1 MDSWEFLR
9 EPASHLAIFLST
21 AVMQTGLP
29 ESRMPKG
36 FSLEDFNFSKVYKCI
51 HQVGQ
56 KAMCD
61 VTRRMY
67 LHSCVNSTGETVSV
81 REYSK
86 KVSCLSSTR
95 QKTAFSK
102 TVQPLPDKN
111 IMEQEFDI
119 SFAYKLM
126 TTVCCNIY
134 NELDSNCQQNIAN
147 LKSLRN
153 KISHKYLS
161 NHLDITA
168 EIDNLKKVL
177 KEIYIGVGDTLQEDF
192 TGNIEIMEKTLSDIY
207 DAQIRQDD
215 MITYEE
221 DVKAFKMDRTLKLI
235 AYGCK
240 ELKTL
245 YGKLTVLNP
254 CTWLSHDSSKT
265 SLRKFQ
271 VDKIF
276 TPLKIEDSD
285 RKISISELLQASTRI
300 DGEEK
305 IPCALILY
313 GLAGSG
319 KTSLCR
325 YILNN
330 WCGIA
335 EKIINT
341 IENFDLVFLVEVRTV
356 KSKTLTE
363 YLTQQR
369 LPKTHNEQFKDSFE
383 IIPLLQELDILFVI
397 DGFDEAGDEAKN
409 IVEEIFAKFS
419 NKRIILTTCPEYHTD
434 AVLLSNRYDV
444 DCLSIEVCG
453 FDYVGLKE
461 FTIKVF
467 TAVEEN
473 EMNREIQIGEFL
485 KYIRGRGKVLGSHL
499 KLPLTLAL
507 LIYLWRDNPDILN
520 RVTTATNLY
529 CELFKLCQEKLEERL
544 HAGLLTGAVQNVV
557 LFLGKQAWFMLQLNN
572 TRICISEDIKKKI
585 IEKCEYEK
593 IDDVEFMSAFLMCE
607 IDENNEAT
615 ESTYAFLHKTQMEY
629 LAAGFLANTVIG
641 GETLDS
647 ICNNTTE
654 WWKYRE
660 VIVFLTGHLAINHIL
675 ERNIGPLFTLIKK
688 SETGIGN
695 YNFWWKILTEA
706 LHHRKVADII
716 ARELPLRRWELND
729 THVVTGLQLLS
740 NTPVDLQE
748 LKIEMPSNVEPYDI
762 PELLDTM
769 TNLRDKL
776 RNRYD
781 KNNPILVE
789 LHFWRHNEYNT
800 KLSDDFIRTL
810 RPWGHLTTF
819 TGSLG
824 NQKKGK
830 EVLSY
835 CFKLKIIC
843 VRIMTL
849 EALRSLGNSLSRIYK
864 SVNLLRVTLALPVY
878 NCAPEKLSNLQISG
892 DLEVTVPD
900 IKDEDKEWL
909 KGCVRQICGGK
920 GCRHITLP
928 NSQLTFSGIMWLLS
942 ALRDKGCEKLTI
954 ATVTDLS
961 YPEMMMLKRKEKET
975 CIEINWIH

>member
-1 MDSWEFLR
+1 MDSWKFLR
-9 EPASHLAIFLST
+9 EPASHLAMFLST
-21 AVMQTGLP
+21 VLMQTGLP

-51 HQVGQ
+51 NQVGQ
-56 KAMCD
+56 KTMCD
-61 VTRRMY
+61 VSRTMY
-67 LHSCVNSTGETVSV
+67 LHSHVNSTGESMSV
-81 REYSK
+81 REYFK
-86 KVSCLSSTR
+86 KVLDLGST
-95 QKTAFSK
+95 KLKNAFSK
-102 TVQPLPDKN
+102 IDLPLLDKN
-111 IMEQEFDI
+111 IMKDEFDI
-119 SFAYKLM
+119 SFAYRLM
-126 TTVCCNIY
+126 TAVCYNIY
-134 NELDSNCQQNIAN
+134 NELDSNCQQNITI

-153 KISHKYLS
+153 KISHKYQS
-161 NHLDITA
+161 NHLDVTA

-177 KEIYIGVGDTLQEDF
+177 KEIYIGVGNVLQKDF
-192 TGNIEIMEKTLSDIY
+192 KENIETMEKTLSDIH

-221 DVKAFKMDRTLKLI
+221 DVKAFKMDKTHKLI
-235 AYGCK
+235 AHGCK

-245 YGKLTVLNP
+245 YGQLTVLNP
-254 CTWLSHDSSKT
+254 CTWISRDSSES
-265 SLRKFQ
+265 SLRKFR

-285 RKISISELLQASTRI
+285 RKILISELLQASTRI
-300 DGEEK
+300 AGEEK

-325 YILNN
+325 YILSN

-419 NKRIILTTCPEYHTD
+419 NKRIILTTRPEYHTD
-434 AVLLSNRYDV
+434 VVLLSNRYHV

-453 FDYVGLKE
+453 FDDAGLRE

-473 EMNREIQIGEFL
+473 EMKRKIQISEFL

-529 CELFKLCQEKLEERL
+529 CELFKLCQKKLEERL
-544 HAGLLTGAVQNVV
+544 RTFSRTGAVQNVM
-557 LFLGKQAWFMLQLNN
+557 LFLGKQAWFMLQSNN
-572 TRICISEDIKKKI
+572 ICISEDIKKKI

-593 IDDVEFMSAFLMCE
+593 INDIEFMSAFLMCE
-607 IDENNEAT
+607 IDESNEAT

-629 LAAGFLANTVIG
+629 LAAGFLANAVMG

-647 ICNNTTE
+647 IRNKITE
-654 WWKYRE
+654 WRKYHE

-675 ERNIGPLFTLIKK
+675 EKNIGPLFTLIKK

-706 LHHRKVADII
+706 LHHRKVAYTI

-789 LHFWRHNEYNT
+789 LHFWRHNEYST
-800 KLSDDFIRTL
+800 KPSDDFIRTL
-810 RPWGHLTTF
+810 HPWGHLTTF

-824 NQKKGK
+824 NQREGK
-830 EVLSY
+830 EVLSF
-835 CFKLKIIC
+835 CFKLKKIR

-849 EALRSLGNSLSRIYK
+849 EAFRSLSKSLSRIYK
-864 SVNLLRVTLALPVY
+864 SVKLLRVTLALPVY

-892 DLEVTVPD
+892 GLEVTVPD

-909 KGCVRQICGGK
+909 NGCVRQICGGK

-928 NSQLTFSGIMWLLS
+928 NSQLTFSGIMWLLP
-942 ALRDKGCEKLTI
+942 ALRGIGCEKLSLE
-954 ATVTDLS
+954 TVTDFS
-961 YPEMMMLKRKEKET
+961 YPERMTLERKEKEM
-975 CIEINWIH
+975 CIEINWIN

>member
-221 DVKAFKMDRTLKLI
+221 DVKAFKMDKTLKLI
-235 AYGCK
+235 AHGCK

-245 YGKLTVLNP
+245 Y
-254 CTWLSHDSSKT
+254 
-265 SLRKFQ
+265 
-271 VDKIF
+271 
-276 TPLKIEDSD
+276 
-285 RKISISELLQASTRI
+285 
-300 DGEEK
+300 
-305 IPCALILY
+305 
-313 GLAGSG
+313 
-319 KTSLCR
+319 
-325 YILNN
+325 
-330 WCGIA
+330 

-849 EALRSLGNSLSRIYK
+849 EALRSLGNSLSRIHK

-909 KGCVRQICGGK
+909 KGCVRQICGG
-920 GCRHITLP
+920 
-928 NSQLTFSGIMWLLS
+928 
-942 ALRDKGCEKLTI
+942 
-954 ATVTDLS
+954 
-961 YPEMMMLKRKEKET
+961 
-975 CIEINWIH
+975 